1 MDVPQERGLGHLDQR
16 YLDGL
21 DVCRFPLLP
30 FLQPL
35 PLDWMYLLYTI
46 MFLGTDWDRARE
58 ERDGQGTALGQERGW
73 HTGRNHG
80 GAWHWGG
87 NGHWDGHW
95 DWEGAGGGW
104 GQAPGGAGG
113 TPGVLCP
120 QERWASCWGAATG

>member
-1 MDVPQERGLGHLDQR
+1 MALDVPQERGLGHLDQR

-46 MFLGTDWDRARE
+46 MFLGTDWDGRHWGRNGA
-58 ERDGQGTALGQERGW
+58 GTWAGITGGVALGWEWALGWMLGLGGELREAGDRHQEG
-73 HTGRNHG
+73 T
-80 GAWHWGG
+80 
-87 NGHWDGHW
+87 
-95 DWEGAGGGW
+95 
-104 GQAPGGAGG
+104 GG